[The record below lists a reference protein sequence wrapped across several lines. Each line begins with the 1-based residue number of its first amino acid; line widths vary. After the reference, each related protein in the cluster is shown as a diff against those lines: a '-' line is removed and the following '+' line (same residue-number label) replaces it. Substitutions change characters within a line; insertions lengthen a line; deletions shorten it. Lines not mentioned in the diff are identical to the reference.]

1 MKVTTQQLWRIG
13 FDGDDYWMNRALAE
27 AVDLPTAIAADGVM
41 YASRELA
48 VATAVEVLRHY
59 VEMTPGTSPMSNTF
73 MSTADR
79 EAATAQI
86 SHDPKGPT
94 YESRYKGEPIITAE
108 DWAVTLTRPVE
119 VRLVGRR
126 VTTRSVTVE
135 GEVWEKTTEE
145 AVVSDWF
152 PGYDDT
158 RRLNIWAETQHVAC

>member
-27 AVDLPTAIAADGVM
+27 AVDLPTDTDASNIM

-48 VATAVEVLRHY
+48 AGTAVEVLRHY
-59 VEMTPGTSPMSNTF
+59 DEMTPGTGPMSNSF

-86 SHDPKGPT
+86 SGGLKGPT
-94 YESRYKGEPIITAE
+94 YESRYKGEPNITAE

-126 VTTRSVTVE
+126 VTKRSVTVE

-145 AVVSDWF
+145 AVASDWF
-152 PGYDDT
+152 PGPDDT
-158 RRLNIWAETQHVAC
+158 RRLNIWMETQHVAC